1 MLTKWP
7 KLYNLQRAGK
17 VPVPS
22 QIKTSKV
29 IILFSL
35 FNEALNVSEILRLA
49 NLPQWNNKNKI
60 KDRTTIFSKDLIAA
74 LEEVRNIAE
83 FYFLEVIF
91 CSNVIFITCAKLR

>member
-1 MLTKWP
+1 M
-7 KLYNLQRAGK
+7 
-17 VPVPS
+17 
-22 QIKTSKV
+22 
-29 IILFSL
+29 
-35 FNEALNVSEILRLA
+35 
-49 NLPQWNNKNKI
+49 NNKNKI